1 MSSPKGGAPVMG
13 SSLLVSRRDT
23 MNEPTVKVTYLGKL
37 TGNAYRHTEYSLEAG
52 EEYEMPA
59 SEGQRLL
66 KDFGP
71 AHFTVVGLSTLPVDP
86 ENASEGKPEV
96 SKAQSKV
103 SSQPKNKK

>member
-1 MSSPKGGAPVMG
+1 MG
-13 SSLLVSRRDT
+13 SSLLTSRRDT

-71 AHFTVVGLSTLPVDP
+71 DHFTVVGLSTSSVDP

-96 SKAQSKV
+96 SKP
-103 SSQPKNKK
+103 QPKASPQTKNKK